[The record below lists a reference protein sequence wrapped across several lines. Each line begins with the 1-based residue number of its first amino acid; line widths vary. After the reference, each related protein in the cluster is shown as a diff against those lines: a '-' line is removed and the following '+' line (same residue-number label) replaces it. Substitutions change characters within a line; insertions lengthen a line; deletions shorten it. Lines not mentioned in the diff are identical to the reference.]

1 MALPALTSYVFALD
15 TTNVWRV
22 CAGGL
27 TLGLVCFLT
36 IVWGH
41 TPRPNT
47 SSSMEL
53 TPTTPESAGAEAQL
67 PQLTAAEPTPA
78 DDPSRQFDVAAVAM
92 SPEIHP
98 IAFRTRGADF
108 DTHVGDQ
115 MHSIHVADVY
125 GIGIAPDDP
134 NIDWAHYRTLYG
146 SGRVENVTV

>member
-41 TPRPNT
+41 NPRPNT
-47 SSSMEL
+47 SSSMLL

-78 DDPSRQFDVAAVAM
+78 DDPSRQVDVAAVAM
-92 SPEIHP
+92 SREIHP
-98 IAFRTRGADF
+98 SAFRTRGVDA
-108 DTHVGDQ
+108 HVGDR
-115 MHSIHVADVY
+115 MHGHGISVADVY

-134 NIDWAHYRTLYG
+134 NIDWGHYRTLYG